1 MPKGVHSERR
11 SFASAYRWPF
21 CSSTPFRSSATVR
34 AWLLAA
40 LLAAFSAGT
49 ALADDGDDSGALS
62 GGDVAADD
70 GLESEDGIT
79 SSTPERANLTVE
91 GLALT
96 QEDLKSVPFTKAGAN
111 PPTPF
116 VPFTSDELEGNEW
129 GGGVRGTLTGTILGQ
144 DVQLSAFYLQ
154 PISLEQSKFDLG
166 EGAHPANTDAIYYD
180 PAQNSTNAE
189 NIFGMVVHHETKL
202 LGGEANIVRPF
213 SIPGLL
219 IGARAIYFGEQLGV
233 TTIEQSVG
241 VPGGTDTTPD
251 RDQVGV
257 RVDNKLFGIQ
267 AGLSGMFDVTDTL
280 RVGGDIKGGLFYNH
294 ATRRRTYQQKQ
305 TPDELNFKSDDSDDV
320 LAHGVEI
327 NPRIEFQL
335 ADGVWLT
342 AAGTFLYL
350 NNVSESLPHLAR
362 VTDPTDVGPRADG
375 DTYFYGGSLGLTME
389 LDGASKTGESILPI
403 APDSPDATRTEVEE
417 RLAAIEAMEV
427 RRGNSALSLSVSGS
441 VNRFLLAWD
450 DGDRNDVYIADNTSS
465 RSRIEFQGAAK
476 ITRGL
481 SAGYRLAIGIDDTA
495 SVDLD
500 QKRSY
505 SDGHLDI
512 RHSAWWLRHNKAG
525 TVTLGYTSP
534 ATDDIILKDVGGI
547 MPGAANIS
555 TMTGSFIM
563 RHADEYE
570 QDDNAPTAANNPLI
584 ERTTLSDFAAG
595 ASVDTLRRNVIRY
608 DAPRMTGLLGSVDI
622 ATAWGEDDFWDVA
635 AEHRLDFNNWKFR
648 FGAGYLNDKDAGG
661 RLLANGAPARR
672 DRSEYKGS
680 ASLLHVPTGLFGTV
694 AYVHRVFNGLDTS
707 DQAVFGENTTGL
719 VTPPGTNRPPTDY
732 LFTAFGVRKRFSWIG
747 DTTVYG
753 EFARVDDAITGLR
766 EGGLDDGTNS
776 EVTDS
781 RMEMIGAAISQNID
795 AASMDVY
802 MGFRHFTFD
811 VEGARVVQGNVF
823 PNMPETLTD
832 ISVAYTGAR
841 IKF

>member
-1 MPKGVHSERR
+1 M
-11 SFASAYRWPF
+11 
-21 CSSTPFRSSATVR
+21 
-34 AWLLAA
+34 LLATSG
-40 LLAAFSAGT
+40 AAGP
-49 ALADDGDDSGALS
+49 ALADDGDDGADA
-62 GGDVAADD
+62 GVEDVAADD
-70 GLESEDGIT
+70 EVDSDGGI
-79 SSTPERANLTVE
+79 TPERPERADLTIE

-96 QEDLKSVPFTKAGAN
+96 HQELESVPFTKAGAN

-116 VPFTSDELEGNEW
+116 VPFTSDELDGTGW
-129 GGGVRGTLTGTILGQ
+129 AGGMRGTLTGTILDQ

-166 EGAHPANTDAIYYD
+166 EGANPANTDAIYYD

-202 LGGEANIVRPF
+202 MGGEANILRPF
-213 SIPGLL
+213 DIPGLFV
-219 IGARAIYFGEQLGV
+219 GARGIYFGEQLGV

-241 VPGGTDTTPD
+241 VPGGSDNTPD

-257 RVDNKLFGIQ
+257 RVDNQLIGLQ
-267 AGLSGMFDVTDTL
+267 AGLTGMVDVIDGV
-280 RVGGDIKGGLFYNH
+280 RVGGDVKAGLFYNH

-305 TPDELNFKSDDSDDV
+305 TPDELNFKSKDSDDV
-320 LAHGVEI
+320 LAQGIEI
-327 NPRIEFQL
+327 NPRIEFRL
-335 ADGVWLT
+335 ADGVTLS

-350 NNVSESLPHLAR
+350 NNVSESLPHLAT
-362 VTDPTDVGPRADG
+362 VTDPDDASPRADG

-417 RLAAIEAMEV
+417 RLAAIEAMEA
-427 RRGNSALSLSVSGS
+427 RRGNRALSLSISGHI
-441 VNRFLLAWD
+441 NRMLIAWD
-450 DGDRNDVYIADNTSS
+450 DGDKTDIYEADNVSS
-465 RSRIEFQGAAK
+465 RSRIEFEGAAK

-481 SAGYRLAIGIDDTA
+481 SAGYRLAVGLDDTA

-500 QKRSY
+500 QTRD
-505 SDGHLDI
+505 DGNGLLEL
-512 RHSAWWLRHNKAG
+512 RHAAWWLRHNKAG
-525 TVTLGYTSP
+525 SVTVGFTSP

-555 TMTGSFIM
+555 TMAGSFII

-570 QDDNAPTAANNPLI
+570 QDDDAPTAANNPLI
-584 ERTTLSDFAAG
+584 TRTTISDFAAG
-595 ASVDTLRRNVIRY
+595 AAVDTLRRNVVRY
-608 DAPRMTGLLGSVDI
+608 DAPRWTGTFGSVGL
-622 ATAWGEDDFWDVA
+622 ATAWGEDDFWDIA
-635 AEHRLDFNNWKFR
+635 AEYRIDFNDWKFR
-648 FGAGYLNDKDAGG
+648 FGAGYLNDKDEGG
-661 RLLANGAPARR
+661 RLLDNGDPARR

-680 ASLLHVPTGLFGTV
+680 ASLLHIPTGLFATV
-694 AYVHRVFNGLDTS
+694 AYVHRTFNGLDSS

-766 EGGLDDGTNS
+766 EAGLDDATNS

-795 AASMDVY
+795 AAAMDIY
-802 MGFRHFTFD
+802 LGFRHFTFD
-811 VEGARVVQGNVF
+811 VEGAREVQGDVF
-823 PNMPETLTD
+823 PNMAETLTD
-832 ISVAYTGAR
+832 ISIAYTGAR

>member
-1 MPKGVHSERR
+1 M
-11 SFASAYRWPF
+11 RWPLF
-21 CSSTPFRSSATVR
+21 SSAAAR
-34 AWLLAA
+34 AWLLAVV
-40 LLAAFSAGT
+40 LATSGAAGS
-49 ALADDGDDSGALS
+49 ALADDGDDNDAFA
-62 GGDVAADD
+62 GGDVSGDD
-70 GLESEDGIT
+70 GLESEGGIT
-79 SSTPERANLTVE
+79 PSKPERADLTVE

-96 QEDLKSVPFTKAGAN
+96 RKDLEAVPFTMPGAN

-116 VPFTSDELEGNEW
+116 VPFTSEELEGSGW
-129 GGGVRGTLTGTILGQ
+129 AGGMRGTLTGTILDQ
-144 DVQLSAFYLQ
+144 DVQFSAFYLQ
-154 PISLEQSKFDLG
+154 PISLEQGKFNLG
-166 EGAHPANTDAIYYD
+166 QEAGNPANTDAVYYV
-180 PAQNSTNAE
+180 PGQNSTNAE

-202 LGGEANIVRPF
+202 MGGEANIVRPF

-219 IGARAIYFGEQLGV
+219 IGARGIYFGEQLGV
-233 TTIEQSVG
+233 TTIEEDRG
-241 VPGGTDTTPD
+241 MPGGADTTPD

-257 RVDNKLFGIQ
+257 RVDNKLLGLQ
-267 AGLSGMFDVTDTL
+267 AGLYGMFDIGEYV
-280 RVGGDIKGGLFYNH
+280 RIGGDVKAGLFYNH

-305 TPDELNFKSDDSDDV
+305 TPDELNFKSEDSDDV
-320 LAHGVEI
+320 VAQGVEI
-327 NPRIEFQL
+327 NPRIELQL

-362 VTDPTDVGPRADG
+362 VTDPTDIDPRADG

-389 LDGASKTGESILPI
+389 LDGASKTGESILPV
-403 APDSPDATRTEVEE
+403 APDSPDTTRTEVEE
-417 RLAAIEAMEV
+417 RLAAIEAMEA
-427 RRGNSALSLSVSGS
+427 RRGNRALSLSISGQ
-441 VNRFLLAWD
+441 VNRMLIAWD
-450 DGDRNDVYIADNTSS
+450 DGDKNDIYEADNVSS
-465 RSRIEFQGAAK
+465 RSRIEFEGAAK

-481 SAGYRLAIGIDDTA
+481 SAGYRLAVGIDDTA

-500 QKRSY
+500 QTRD
-505 SDGHLDI
+505 DGNGLI
-512 RHSAWWLRHNKAG
+512 ETRHSAWWLRHNKAG
-525 TVTLGYTSP
+525 TVTVGFTSP

-555 TMTGSFIM
+555 TMAGSFIM

-570 QDDNAPTAANNPLI
+570 QDDDAPTPANTPLI
-584 ERTTLSDFAAG
+584 TRTTLSDFAAG
-595 ASVDTLRRNVIRY
+595 AAVDTLRRNVVRY
-608 DAPRMTGLLGSVDI
+608 DAPRMTGPLGSVDI
-622 ATAWGEDDFWDVA
+622 ATAWGEDDFWDIA
-635 AEHRLDFNNWKFR
+635 AEYRLDYNNWKFR
-648 FGAGYLNDKDAGG
+648 FGAGFLNDKDEAG
-661 RLLANGAPARR
+661 RLLDNGDPARR

-680 ASLLHVPTGLFGTV
+680 ASLLHIPSGLFGTV
-694 AYVHRVFNGLDTS
+694 AYVHRVFNGIDSS

-719 VTPPGTNRPPTDY
+719 VTPAGTNRPPTDY
-732 LFTAFGVRKRFSWIG
+732 LFTAFGIRKRFSWLG

-766 EGGLDDGTNS
+766 EAGLDDGTNS

-795 AASMDVY
+795 AAAMDIY

-832 ISVAYTGAR
+832 MSIAYTGAR